1 MTLHSPLGL
10 ICCSIVRQPPFI
22 CKNIFCKTYDS
33 VGLLFFTPLQALLLV
48 ERLCAD
54 WDRAA
59 IKKPWNA
66 REAINLHALCGAFLH
81 HLDLLKA
88 FLSGVDFQKEAKSL
102 KDQFSMGFLDA
113 DLESALNTTVPPGSL
128 TSLACMRP
136 ALRFKTC
143 HVGCFSIARSGQIG
157 F

>member
-1 MTLHSPLGL
+1 MGLHFLP
-10 ICCSIVRQPPFI
+10 
-22 CKNIFCKTYDS
+22 
-33 VGLLFFTPLQALLLV
+33 PLQALLLV

-66 REAINLHALCGAFLH
+66 RDAIHLHALCGAFLH

-88 FLSGVDFQKEAKSL
+88 FLSGGDFEKEAKSL
-102 KDQFSMGFLDA
+102 RSQFLMAFLDA
-113 DLESALNTTVPPGSL
+113 DLESALTATVPPGSL

-136 ALRFKTC
+136 AWKHNMPCGDLIKHLASNHMFRPERILRAYLFYR
-143 HVGCFSIARSGQIG
+143 A
-157 F
+157 